1 MLLSFFF
8 SFRFSTLLISLST
21 SLFRSRVKSFLDLS
35 IERFLVNSRIISR
48 IISVLVVVVLGYS
61 RHSRWNPPRPN
72 DDVTLVHDSPCRTTS
87 GFLFPFVQNE
97 KRAKQGADSGGGG
110 GGRGGTSATDGVAM
124 YTGARATVLNGIIA
138 IKVVAFPR
146 GRRVRAPASYRRRT
160 NDLN

>member
-1 MLLSFFF
+1 MSYYLW
-8 SFRFSTLLISLST
+8 LLIPV
-21 SLFRSRVKSFLDLS
+21 RA
-35 IERFLVNSRIISR
+35 ERKA
-48 IISVLVVVVLGYS
+48 G
-61 RHSRWNPPRPN
+61 
-72 DDVTLVHDSPCRTTS
+72 
-87 GFLFPFVQNE
+87 E
-97 KRAKQGADSGGGG
+97 AGGGQKG